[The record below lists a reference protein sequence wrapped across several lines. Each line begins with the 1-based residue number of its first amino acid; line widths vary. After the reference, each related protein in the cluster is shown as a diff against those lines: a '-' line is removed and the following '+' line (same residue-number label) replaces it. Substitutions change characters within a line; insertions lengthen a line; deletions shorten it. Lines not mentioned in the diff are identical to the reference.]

1 MSRVY
6 PMSVGALFHFFM
18 VLCLGATLKAK
29 PLWIAAG
36 LDAVEKENELKH
48 PLALTPC
55 VWEGHT
61 APTSTS
67 SSEQSQPPA
76 SREGRS
82 YLSLE
87 EGF

>member
-18 VLCLGATLKAK
+18 VLCLGARLKAK

-61 APTSTS
+61 QLPHPPLPQSNPNLQLAGKGGPT
-67 SSEQSQPPA
+67 
-76 SREGRS
+76 
-82 YLSLE
+82 
-87 EGF
+87 